1 MKVRILP
8 AEQISFRKSPNRRFF
23 GKIIIM
29 LEELFFALGIVNNL
43 FLIYIFLIREKMTIL
58 QRVGKFYFLL
68 AIPAVY
74 GIFLVQQEDKTVRYS
89 IFLGIFL
96 AFLALEFLYDYIL
109 KIPFRENI
117 KKYWKQAIPYL
128 VLYYAMNYGFV
139 VMVWKN
145 YSKIGGAIMLGLFII
160 QIIVNMRTHF
170 PFHKKI
176 TSIPQKNT

>member
-1 MKVRILP
+1 
-8 AEQISFRKSPNRRFF
+8 
-23 GKIIIM
+23 M
-29 LEELFFALGIVNNL
+29 LEELFFVLGIVNNL

-68 AIPAVY
+68 AIPAVC
-74 GIFLVQQEDKTVRYS
+74 GIFLVQQEHKTVRYS

-109 KIPFRENI
+109 KIPFRENLR
-117 KKYWKQAIPYL
+117 KYWKPAVPYL

-145 YSKIGGAIMLGLFII
+145 YSQIGGVIMLGLLII
-160 QIIVNMRTHF
+160 QIVVNLRTHSAYN
-170 PFHKKI
+170 KKVN
-176 TSIPQKNT
+176 SSS